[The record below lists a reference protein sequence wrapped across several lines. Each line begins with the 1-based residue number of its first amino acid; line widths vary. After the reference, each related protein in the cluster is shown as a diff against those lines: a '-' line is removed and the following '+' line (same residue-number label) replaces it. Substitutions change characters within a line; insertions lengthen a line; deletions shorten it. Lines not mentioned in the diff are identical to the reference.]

1 MVQTMADSPEY
12 IAPITPEQFTDLIRQ
27 HRGWFV
33 FEGIVFVLLGIAAI
47 VFPFAASVAM
57 TILLGALLLVGGIAT
72 AIRAFAAKYAPYRGS
87 SISLAILTIITGLLL
102 LIFVPA
108 GLLALTIT
116 LAAFF
121 IVQGIFEIMHGVQ
134 ARGQRGRGWLIASG
148 IAGVIVGVLLW
159 LGWPSTAVWAIGTL
173 AGINFLLT
181 GSALLMLASQS
192 TVRQEGPS

>member
-1 MVQTMADSPEY
+1 M
-12 IAPITPEQFTDLIRQ
+12 FL
-27 HRGWFV
+27 
-33 FEGIVFVLLGIAAI
+33 LLGIAAI
-47 VFPFAASVAM
+47 VFPFAASVAV

-87 SISLAILTIITGLLL
+87 SISLAIVTIITGLLL

-108 GLLALTIT
+108 SLLALTIT

-181 GSALLMLASQS
+181 GSALLMLGSQS
-192 TVRQEGPS
+192 VARQEGLS